1 MFRAASATEDR
12 SLRYA
17 RQWRALPRA
26 VLASGPFPVPRQA
39 KDEGLPDFLRG
50 IGRRLPSGPQGLSH
64 AARVLF
70 NLSKNGQSDLQA
82 STGLRA
88 TRFRRFAG
96 RHTIEE
102 RFQLQCQW
110 LTLGNRQLF
119 ERDLVIR
126 AD

>member
-26 VLASGPFPVPRQA
+26 VLASGPVPVPRKA
-39 KDEGLPDFLRG
+39 KDEDLLGFLRG

-82 STGLRA
+82 STRLRSA
-88 TRFRRFAG
+88 RFRRLTR

-102 RFQLQCQW
+102 
-110 LTLGNRQLF
+110 
-119 ERDLVIR
+119 
-126 AD
+126 